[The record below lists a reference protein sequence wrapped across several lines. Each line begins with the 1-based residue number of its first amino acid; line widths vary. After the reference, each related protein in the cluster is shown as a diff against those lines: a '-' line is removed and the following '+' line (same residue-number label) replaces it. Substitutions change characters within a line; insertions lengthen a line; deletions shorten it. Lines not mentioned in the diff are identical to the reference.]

1 MKSINTVAGTG
12 NPVKITDLATLWDSM
27 MMGLYGRSGDGI
39 ATILSGC
46 EFDGAVMNI
55 GVIFFNGEPFTLMEP
70 ALAGQYLYAQVKQ
83 EDNRT
88 YEDGTVRPFYTNR
101 VINVS
106 DSGTE
111 TTLGTLIGEVN
122 DDNASDWTW
131 TRIANDSITNI
142 MLTQGCVYTQNL
154 ENGAITSGKISNNA
168 VVTSKIANF
177 NVTDE
182 KIANGA
188 VTDRAIATGA
198 VTNAK
203 LGKWSVGTNELQ
215 EESVGT
221 NQLIDGSVTND
232 ILADNSI
239 STPKL
244 QANSIID
251 AKIVG
256 QTLLNRSFSTGCVN
270 SRVLADKAVTT
281 AKLEDGSV
289 TSIKMAMGS
298 VGGDIIADKAVT
310 GAKIADKTI
319 MSEQLGED
327 AIVGGIGGV
336 IAPDTISMYNMGV
349 NCIGTPQLVDGA
361 VTGLKIAQ
369 STITANNIV
378 SGTIS
383 KEKLMSGAT
392 ARDMVLVDVSLSPTY
407 NINKINTVY
416 LFTGSPSTTVI
427 QSDLNFGAA
436 NPPVGSSNIYIYKIV
451 VPPSGQIE
459 INLAGETIKM
469 LTTSDNPALMVTQFF
484 GNNDLRSK
492 TFMVLQ
498 ELDNIFL

>member
-70 ALAGQYLYAQVKQ
+70 ASAGQYLYAQVKQ

-111 TTLGTLIGEVN
+111 TTLGTLIGEIN
-122 DDNASDWTW
+122 EENISAWTW
-131 TRIANDSITNI
+131 TRIADSSITTG
-142 MLTQGCVYTQNL
+142 MLAPNSVTNDILDDYSVS
-154 ENGAITSGKISNNA
+154 ARKIIDYS
-168 VVTSKIANF
+168 VQTSKIANM
-177 NVTDE
+177 NVTDG
-182 KIANGA
+182 KLANGA
-188 VTDRAIATGA
+188 VTARTIAAGA
-198 VTNAK
+198 VGYTQLADGAVSTQK
-203 LGKWSVGTNELQ
+203 LA

-221 NQLIDGSVTND
+221 NNLIDKSVTTD
-232 ILADNSI
+232 ILADSAVT
-239 STPKL
+239 TPKIA
-244 QANSIID
+244 ANTIID
-251 AKIVG
+251 AKLVG
-256 QTLLNRSFSTGCVN
+256 QTILNRSLSTGCVN
-270 SRVLADKAVTT
+270 TRVLADKAVTT

-319 MSEQLGED
+319 TSEQLGED

-336 IAPDTISMYNMGV
+336 IAPETISMYNMGV

-427 QSDLNFGAA
+427 QSDLDFGAA

-451 VPPSGQIE
+451 VPASGQIE
-459 INLAGETIKM
+459 INLAGKTIKM

>member
-111 TTLGTLIGEVN
+111 TTLGTLIGEVEP
-122 DDNASDWTW
+122 DNYANWTW
-131 TRIANDSITNI
+131 VRIPDFSLTNDKFADDSIMSNNI
-142 MLTQGCVYTQNL
+142 GANQVGTTHLTQ
-154 ENGAITSGKISNNA
+154 NA
-168 VVTSKIANF
+168 VTTPKILNL
-177 NVTDE
+177 NVTAD
-182 KIANGA
+182 KLANGA
-188 VTDRAIATGA
+188 VTARAIAAGA
-198 VTNAK
+198 VGYNALEDGSVTQQK
-203 LGKWSVGTNELQ
+203 LA

-239 STPKL
+239 SISKL
-244 QANSIID
+244 QSNSIID

-256 QTLLNRSFSTGCVN
+256 QTLLNRSFSTGCVDT
-270 SRVLADKAVTT
+270 RVLADKAVTT

-336 IAPDTISMYNMGV
+336 IAPETISMYNMGV

-361 VTGLKIAQ
+361 VTGLKVAAEAIIDYNIKAGSLTERVINRHRAFVGYNVRAQ
-369 STITANNIV
+369 SSFPNSTLAPC
-378 SGTIS
+378 
-383 KEKLMSGAT
+383 
-392 ARDMVLVDVSLSPTY
+392 DFVSLNLSANMTIRVDDLDISNQSGLPITLVVTTPSSDSA
-407 NINKINTVY
+407 IILSLTKSSTGTKIFDFG
-416 LFTGSPSTTVI
+416 LAIGMTTTI
-427 QSDLNFGAA
+427 QLVV
-436 NPPVGSSNIYIYKIV
+436 NPNNSSGFSYWWHTN
-451 VPPSGQIE
+451 E
-459 INLAGETIKM
+459 
-469 LTTSDNPALMVTQFF
+469 
-484 GNNDLRSK
+484 
-492 TFMVLQ
+492 
-498 ELDNIFL
+498 